1 MPTMK
6 RTDEPRPEQGAS
18 DERAFESLD
27 YVYWA
32 APELESSI
40 AFYTGALGGELLWRI
55 RDGETWVAAVRLT
68 DSGPPVL
75 LANHLEPGRGLLVF
89 RVRSLEQTRARLL
102 SRGWA
107 LIGAGEPLELPP
119 GPCLV
124 LEDPG
129 HQRLAVYER
138 VRPEMDRHFLG
149 RYDTP

>member
-1 MPTMK
+1 MSA
-6 RTDEPRPEQGAS
+6 DLACG
-18 DERAFESLD
+18 SLD

-32 APELESSI
+32 APEFESSL

-68 DSGPPVL
+68 ESGPPML
-75 LANHLEPGRGLLVF
+75 LANHLEPGRGLLVY
-89 RVRSLEQTRARLL
+89 RVRSLEETRARLL
-102 SRGWA
+102 AKGWA
-107 LIGAGEPLELPP
+107 LAGEPFELPQ

-129 HQRLAVYER
+129 GQRLAVYER

-149 RYDTP
+149 RYDP

>member
-1 MPTMK
+1 MT
-6 RTDEPRPEQGAS
+6 RVSVEP
-18 DERAFESLD
+18 AFESLD
-27 YVYWA
+27 YVYFA
-32 APELESSI
+32 APDIESSI

-89 RVRSLEQTRARLL
+89 RVRSLEMARARLVA
-102 SRGWA
+102 RGWA
-107 LIGAGEPLELPP
+107 PAGEPFELPQ

-129 HQRLAVYER
+129 RQRLAVYER

-149 RYDTP
+149 RYDKP